1 MIQNLHMWIDPDAE
15 RQEFGQGLF
24 SYNEAAFAC
33 YADPE
38 GFAELHRMRG
48 PRKSD
53 YQRLVPTTFEVAE
66 QLLAQ
71 IHQRREWG
79 TQISPDRWTFETEG
93 TEIRTKHGFRRGK
106 RIELQDVLKHLT
118 GRSGFARGTTDK
130 PIPHYHARD
139 DGSMVP
145 NFVPAL
151 RFDIDLDRAFRYQNL
166 DRLLRE
172 LRSQKRVIE
181 ASGFPYRVFRTGS
194 RGVQVVIPLPK
205 SVPPSLAS
213 FVSEGFR
220 HALAAR
226 GSSFV
231 GVDKDNLH
239 GLLRLPGGVHAKT
252 GDLGLWIDVDA
263 GELHSLEEQISLMKS
278 GLTWSERDS
287 STMSDQEFTR
297 AANDLIRQMRGRGYD
312 LHRLVESDLALTIIE
327 KHSANEIAAAILR
340 SIEEGQRVRRE
351 IEEEHSRFKAELLGQ
366 DDSGEQ
372 ISEEAD
378 TDQEGRVP
386 EIADHPAGT
395 VEWAR
400 SVWDGA
406 YEPGGHWEWINMAG
420 KRGILAAAI
429 LFGEDGEQALLDLSR
444 RVGAISESELR
455 AREHTIRA
463 LWRSFELKE
472 HFGSTRSESASS
484 PLVLG
489 NSDEDIEQIADTI
502 LARMLEVQAKPRW
515 NKELARKVV
524 TMLLIGIRDSENGR
538 LRISFGSISD
548 SINEKWPGSNCNR
561 QRVAEMIPRI
571 TFGEESL
578 VRAFHRYR
586 GRRWKSLSD
595 EYALA
600 ALFKDTELY
609 KESKMRYQAWLEA
622 RDAEFE
628 FENETP
634 RESFSEAPEP
644 VSFSFDELVI
654 EQQNP

>member
-1 MIQNLHMWIDPDAE
+1 MWIDPDAE
-15 RQEFGQGLF
+15 RLEFGRGLF
-24 SYNEAAFAC
+24 SYNEAAFAY
-33 YADPE
+33 YADPV
-38 GFAELHRMRG
+38 GFAELHRMWG

-66 QLLAQ
+66 HLLAQ

-79 TQISPDRWTFETEG
+79 TQISADRWTFETEA
-93 TEIRTKHGFRRGK
+93 TEFRTKHGFRRGK

-130 PIPHYHARD
+130 PIPHYHAQP
-139 DGSMVP
+139 DGSMLP

-151 RFDIDLDRAFRYQNL
+151 RFDIDLDRAFRYQNS
-166 DRLLRE
+166 DRLLHE

-194 RGVQVVIPLPK
+194 RGVQVVIPLPR

-213 FVSEGFR
+213 LVSEGFR
-220 HALAAR
+220 HALAFR

-263 GELHSLEEQISLMKS
+263 EELHSLEEQISLMKS

-287 STMSDQEFTR
+287 FPVSNQEFTR
-297 AANDLIRQMRGRGYD
+297 AANDLIRQLRGRGYD

-340 SIEEGQRVRRE
+340 SIEEGERVRCEVEAER
-351 IEEEHSRFKAELLGQ
+351 SRFKAQLLGNAES
-366 DDSGEQ
+366 DEQ
-372 ISEEAD
+372 ISEVAA
-378 TDQEGRVP
+378 THQEGRVP
-386 EIADHPAGT
+386 EIAELPAGT
-395 VEWAR
+395 LEWAQ
-400 SVWDGA
+400 SLWNEA

-429 LFGEDGEQALLDLSR
+429 LFGDQGEEALLDLSR
-444 RVGAISESELR
+444 RTGAISEAELR

-463 LWRSFELKE
+463 LWRSFELRE
-472 HFGSTRSESASS
+472 HFKPSKGESERS

-489 NSDEDIEQIADTI
+489 ESDGGIEQIADSI
-502 LARMLEVQAKPRW
+502 LARMLDVQPKPRW
-515 NKELARKVV
+515 NKDLASKII
-524 TMLLIGIRDSENGR
+524 TLLLIGIRDSENGR

-548 SINEKWPGSNCNR
+548 SINHKWPGSNCNC
-561 QRVAEMIPRI
+561 QRVAEMIARI
-571 TFGEESL
+571 TFGEKSL
-578 VRAFHRYR
+578 VRAFHRYS
-586 GRRWKSLSD
+586 GRRWKSISD
-595 EYALA
+595 EYALSA
-600 ALFKDTELY
+600 MFKDTELY
-609 KESKMRYQAWLEA
+609 KDSKMRYQAWLEA

-628 FENETP
+628 FEDETP
-634 RESFSEAPEP
+634 SESFSEAPQP
-644 VSFSFDELVI
+644 VCLSLDELGI
-654 EQQNP
+654 GLHNP